1 MLISELNNRA
11 EILSQAAGE
20 LKALGIGVRSEK
32 SKQVQVS

>member
-20 LKALGIGVRSEK
+20 LKALGISVRGEK
-32 SKQVQVS
+32 NKQINVS